1 MKRYISL
8 ITFLIFII
16 VLPGDYSKSSA
27 SQETTPGLK
36 MAIAQLI
43 KYYEEE
49 DIKELRRIY
58 SPEISIFL
66 PYVPFRVEGISS
78 LASELEQYFKDY
90 SRIKISLRQ
99 VNIDIKDGIAIEY
112 GYYSTSSVYR
122 NEPLAM
128 HGRYT
133 RLWERNSEGNWIC
146 FHEHMSYLPIP

>member
-8 ITFLIFII
+8 LIFVIFII
-16 VLPGDYSKSSA
+16 VLTGDNSKSSV
-27 SQETTPGLK
+27 SQESTPGLK

-49 DIKELRRIY
+49 DIKELRKIY
-58 SPEISIFL
+58 SPGITIFL

-78 LASELEQYFKDY
+78 LENELEQYFKDY

-99 VNIDIKDGIAIEY
+99 VNVDIKDGIGIED
-112 GYYSTSSVYR
+112 GYYSFNSVYR